1 MSRYYYKDTPTPSN
15 FLKKTVK
22 IVSVALLLIGFSTA
36 LYIFFPLI
44 SWQIY
49 FQPVFASQN
58 ITAPIPK
65 SVVVNSSVIGSLI
78 TQARETVRGI
88 DYTNAKNWFPSFN
101 PLGSLGQKRKPK
113 VLSYTLSIPKIQIDN
128 ALVSTVDNNVGI
140 HLVNYQKTSIPGDL
154 GNAVIF
160 GHSTLPQLFNPKDYK
175 TIFANAYKLKIGDKI
190 YAHVN
195 GVSYLY
201 KIYSIAVVD
210 PSDTSLLSQTFDNS
224 YITLVT
230 CTPPGTVWKR
240 LIIKSSLE
248 KI

>member
-1 MSRYYYKDTPTPSN
+1 MSKYYYKKTSTN
-15 FLKKTVK
+15 FLRKT
-22 IVSVALLLIGFSTA
+22 IRIISLICLTIGLSIA
-36 LYIFFPLI
+36 IYIFFPFI

-49 FQPVFASQN
+49 FEPVFASQN
-58 ITAPIPK
+58 ITSPIPK
-65 SVVVNSSVIGSLI
+65 SIVVNSSLIGNLI
-78 TQARETVRGI
+78 ANAKNTINGV
-88 DYTNAKNWFPSFN
+88 DYTNAENWFPGLSI
-101 PLGSLGQKRKPK
+101 SRLGQKGIPK
-113 VLSYTLSIPKIQIDN
+113 VVSYTLSIPKIQVDN
-128 ALVSTVDNNVGI
+128 AYVSTVDNNVGI
-140 HLVNYQKTSIPGDL
+140 HLVNYQGTSIPGNL

-190 YAHVN
+190 TAHVN
-195 GVSYLY
+195 NVSYLY
-201 KIYSIAVVD
+201 KIYSITVVD
-210 PSDTSLLSQTFDNS
+210 PSDTSLFFQSFDNS

>member
-1 MSRYYYKDTPTPSN
+1 MSKYYYKKKSGN
-15 FLKKTVK
+15 FLKKSFR
-22 IVSVALLLIGFSTA
+22 IISVSLFAVGFLIA
-36 LYIFFPLI
+36 VYIFFPLI

-49 FQPVFASQN
+49 FQEAFASQN
-58 ITAPIPK
+58 IITPIPK
-65 SVVVNSSVIGSLI
+65 SILVGPSIIENLI
-78 TQARETVRGI
+78 ANAKNTIYSI
-88 DYTNAKNWFPSFN
+88 DYTNAENWFQGLDRSK
-101 PLGSLGQKRKPK
+101 LGKKEIPK
-113 VLSYTLSIPKIQIDN
+113 VSSFTLSIPKIQIDN

-140 HLVNYQKTSIPGDL
+140 HLVNYQGTPIPGDL

-175 TIFANAYKLKIGDKI
+175 TILANAYKLKIDDEI
-190 YAHVN
+190 MAYVN

-201 KIYSIAVVD
+201 KIYNITVVD
-210 PSDTSLLSQTFDNS
+210 PSDTSLFSQSFDNS

-240 LIIKSSLE
+240 LIVKAVLE